1 MPTPPAKQRNIP
13 EIVIHYLWQ
22 HCLWAGFPQTTTY
35 GEQVNILSVGR
46 HNLNAGPDFLN
57 AHICIGQREWVG
69 NIEIHINSSDW
80 YRHRHHTDPAYDTV
94 ILHIVRNADKKI
106 YNSKG
111 NEIEQCVLQYPTNQD
126 YLTELIQSAQRMD
139 SAASV
144 VECSKR
150 LLSDP
155 ILLTQGWRKAL
166 LHNRLEC
173 KRQAISDLLTITK
186 GSWEHAFYITLAH
199 NFGFHTNG
207 IPFELLAIQTPLS
220 CLQKHRNSL
229 FQLTAILFGQSGLL
243 SRETA
248 TTEDDKALLREYL
261 FLQKKF
267 SLTPVDAS
275 IWKHARMR
283 PQSFPEVRIR
293 QFAQL
298 IYQAEFLFS
307 NLMDAATI
315 NDCVRL
321 FTLSAGTK
329 LGKASIHI
337 LLINTVLPYKYTFA
351 LANNNLL
358 MEQQV
363 YTLLQQIPPED
374 NHIIRQWKLL
384 GQSIQSAADTQSLIH
399 LYQNYCQ
406 PHNCI
411 NCDVGYRIFQN
422 QTFIQ

>member
-35 GEQVNILSVGR
+35 GEQVNILSVGQ

-186 GSWEHAFYITLAH
+186 GSWKHAFYITLAH

-229 FQLTAILFGQSGLL
+229 FQLTAILLGQSGLL

-315 NDCVRL
+315 NDCVKL

>member
-1 MPTPPAKQRNIP
+1 MPATPAKQRNIP

-22 HCLWAGFPQTTTY
+22 HCLWAGFSQTTTY
-35 GEQVNILSVGR
+35 GEPLSILSVGQ

-57 AHICIGQREWVG
+57 ARICIGQREWVG

-80 YRHRHHTDPAYDTV
+80 YRHNHHTDPAYDTV
-94 ILHIVRNADKKI
+94 ILHIVRNADKKV

-139 SAASV
+139 SLASV
-144 VECSKR
+144 IECSKR

-155 ILLTQGWRKAL
+155 ILLSQGWRKAL

-173 KRQAISDLLTITK
+173 KRQAINDLLNITK

-229 FQLTAILFGQSGLL
+229 FQLTAILLGQSGLL
-243 SRETA
+243 SESTA
-248 TTEDDKALLREYL
+248 TSEDDKALLREYR

-283 PQSFPEVRIR
+283 PQSFPEVHIR

-307 NLMDAATI
+307 NLMDAPTI

-329 LGKASIHI
+329 LGKASIFI

-351 LANNNLL
+351 LANNNPL

-384 GQSIQSAADTQSLIH
+384 GQSIWSAADTQSLIH

-411 NCDVGYRIFQN
+411 NCDVGYQIFQN
-422 QTFIQ
+422 QTIIR